1 MQIKINLPDK
11 LTEKGCLSLFFGFRD
26 RSTRPR
32 INRTYPGKLR
42 NPVYGRYLC
51 VKNNDLL

>member
-11 LTEKGCLSLFFGFRD
+11 LTEKGCLSLFVGFRD

-32 INRTYPGKLR
+32 I
-42 NPVYGRYLC
+42 
-51 VKNNDLL
+51 